1 MDRVRIPFNPG
12 AGSRPPLLVGRDA
25 QIDALTLAIERLSI
39 GRGERS
45 VLLKGLRGVGKTVLL
60 NEFGIIAAKRGWF
73 HEHNEASED
82 VHLATAVAAMSRRAL
97 LELSAKERVKDRAQ
111 RALGVL
117 RGFVKVHV
125 PTGDG
130 SFLTIDFAEQPGRAD
145 SGLLDNDLPDLF
157 RSAASARGSARFREG
172 ACSDWRR
179 FVLDD

>member
-97 LELSAKERVKDRAQ
+97 LELSAKERVKDRA
-111 RALGVL
+111 LGVL

-130 SFLTIDFAEQPGRAD
+130 SFLTIRSEEHTSELQSLRHLVCR
-145 SGLLDNDLPDLF
+145 LLL
-157 RSAASARGSARFREG
+157 E
-172 ACSDWRR
+172 
-179 FVLDD
+179 